1 MEATITDINS
11 VKKKIQI
18 EIPQADVAKAV
29 DAAYLELKKNAKV
42 KGFRPGKTP
51 RAVLERMFNKDVQAD
66 VANTLI
72 QNSFLDAVKQ
82 HSLAFIGMPDIDP
95 PALDPAAPYIYD
107 ITLEVKPELAPID
120 FNGVQLKK
128 TLYKLSE
135 AEVDKQIELLQKQ
148 LAEFK
153 PIDEVRAVADGDFAV
168 IDYEGF
174 KDGLPF
180 AQTQKTDNYTLKIG
194 RKMITEDFDHEV
206 TGMMIGEQKT
216 FPVTFPEDY
225 HNKDLAGIAVSF
237 TVTLKEIRK
246 EVIPDADDDFAK
258 KMGPFEALEDLK
270 NAIRKNLQEGYDKR
284 SQQEIQEQIFEKLLT
299 ESFELP
305 ETLVKYELDGIVE
318 DTEMRF
324 SQSNMTLD
332 QLGLSREK
340 LEEEYRDVAE
350 KQVRRH
356 LFLSK
361 IIEQENMELTDDQL
375 NEEYASFAQAVGQP
389 VDFIKTYYKSNPDKL
404 DGFKHALL
412 EKKVFD
418 LIIEK
423 AVIEEVEP
431 EAVQP

>member
-1 MEATITDINS
+1 MEVTVTDISS

-18 EIPQADVAKAV
+18 EIPQTDVAKAV
-29 DAAYLELKKNAKV
+29 DTAYLELKKTAKV

-51 RAVLERMFNKDVQAD
+51 RTVLERMFNKDVQAD

-72 QNSFLDAVKQ
+72 QKSFLEAVKQ
-82 HSLAFIGMPDIDP
+82 NSLAFIGMPDIDP
-95 PALDPAAPYIYD
+95 PELDPAAPYIYNV
-107 ITLEVKPELAPID
+107 TLEIKPELAPID

-128 TLYKLSE
+128 TLYKMSE
-135 AEVDKQIELLQKQ
+135 GEVNKQIELLQKQ
-148 LAEFK
+148 LAEFQ
-153 PIDEVRAVADGDFAV
+153 PIDEVRAAADGDYAV

-180 AQTQKTDNYTLKIG
+180 AQTQKTENYTLKIG
-194 RKMITEDFDHEV
+194 RKMITEDFDQQV
-206 TGMMIGEQKT
+206 TGMMPGQQKT
-216 FPVTFPEDY
+216 FSITFPEDY
-225 HNKDLAGIAVSF
+225 HNKDLAGIEVSF
-237 TVTLKEIRK
+237 TALLKEIRK
-246 EVIPDADDDFAK
+246 EVLPDADAAFAK
-258 KMGPFEALEDLK
+258 KLGPFETLEDLK

-284 SQQEIQEQIFEKLLT
+284 CQQEIQEQIFEKLLT

-305 ETLVKYELDGIVE
+305 ETLVKLELDGIIA

-361 IIEQENMELTDDQL
+361 IIEQEKMELTEDQL
-375 NEEYASFAQAVGQP
+375 NQEYESFAQVVGQP
-389 VDFIKTYYKSNPDKL
+389 VDFIKSYYKANPEKL

-423 AVIEEVEP
+423 AAIEEVEP

>member
-18 EIPQADVAKAV
+18 EIPQADVAKAL
-29 DAAYLELKKNAKV
+29 DDAYLKLKKNAKV
-42 KGFRPGKTP
+42 KGFRPGKIP
-51 RAVLERMFNKDVQAD
+51 RTVLERMFGKDVQAD
-66 VANTLI
+66 VTNTLI
-72 QNSFLDAVKQ
+72 QNSFLEAVKQ
-82 HSLAFIGMPDIDP
+82 HSLAFIGTPDIDP

-107 ITLEVKPELAPID
+107 ITLEVKPELAAID

-153 PIDEVRAVADGDFAV
+153 PIDEVRAAADGDYAL

-180 AQTQKTDNYTLKIG
+180 AQTQKTENYTLKIG
-194 RKMITEDFDHEV
+194 RKMITEDFDREV
-206 TGMMIGEQKT
+206 TGMTPGEQKT

-246 EVIPDADDDFAK
+246 EVIPAADNDFAK
-258 KMGPFEALEDLK
+258 KMGPFETLEDLK
-270 NAIRKNLQEGYDKR
+270 NAIRKNLQEGYNKR

-299 ESFELP
+299 EDFELP
-305 ETLVKYELDGIVE
+305 ETLVKLELDGIVE

-361 IIEQENMELTDDQL
+361 IIEQEKLELTEDQL
-375 NEEYASFAQAVGQP
+375 NAEYASFAQAVGQP
-389 VDFIKTYYKSNPDKL
+389 IDFIKTYYKNNPDKL

-418 LIIEK
+418 LIMEK
-423 AVIEEVEP
+423 AAIEEVEP